1 MIKYLIDDVDNDKIL
16 MSNKVSF
23 GQKGYQ
29 YFIGYKY
36 DDYKINPLCIMLS
49 KIRGYVKSSDENKYI
64 SFFIKDDKLLKN
76 YNKIWDTVSNGI
88 KKGFDGEPIY
98 I

>member
-1 MIKYLIDDVDNDKIL
+1 

-49 KIRGYVKSSDENKYI
+49 KIYGQVKRFDENKYI
-64 SFFIKDDKLLKN
+64 SFFIEDDKLLKN
-76 YNKIWDTVSNGI
+76 YKKILGYSQQWYQKRI
-88 KKGFDGEPIY
+88 
-98 I
+98 

>member
-1 MIKYLIDDVDNDKIL
+1 MIKYLIDDVDIDKIL
-16 MSNKVSF
+16 ISNKASF

-49 KIRGYVKSSDENKYI
+49 KIRGYVKSFDEINI
-64 SFFIKDDKLLKN
+64 FLFSLKMIN
-76 YNKIWDTVSNGI
+76 C
-88 KKGFDGEPIY
+88 
-98 I
+98 